1 MPHVEACE
9 YEPGG
14 YVVVGLGSEERDGFQ
29 LTGKLL
35 TKAEADRIVATIN
48 GAGEAERERAPMCDV
63 EGCAEDAET
72 VVDGRLRC
80 NPQGQAKDL
89 WIAVEFRLCAEHE
102 AEHDK
107 FHGGVTEE

>member
-1 MPHVEACE
+1 MPELFCDFT
-9 YEPGG
+9 P
-14 YVVVGLGSEERDGFQ
+14 DGFYIEGHHPRLNREQ
-29 LTGKLL
+29 
-35 TKAEADRIVATIN
+35 AEYIVALVN

-102 AEHDK
+102 AEHDE